1 MCERG
6 AALDINDNVKFAL
19 QQSSQYL
26 VHNSRLFNQISFISL
41 SEFSFCLWNSF
52 K

>member
-6 AALDINDNVKFAL
+6 AVLDINDNVKFAL

-26 VHNSRLFNQISFISL
+26 VHNSRLF
-41 SEFSFCLWNSF
+41 
-52 K
+52 